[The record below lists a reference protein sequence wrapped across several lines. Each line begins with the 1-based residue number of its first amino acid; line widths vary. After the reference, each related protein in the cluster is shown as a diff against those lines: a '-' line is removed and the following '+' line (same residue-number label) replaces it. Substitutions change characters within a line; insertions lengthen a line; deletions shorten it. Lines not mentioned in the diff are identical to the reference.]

1 MIDEAYAFEKI
12 MKRKQDI
19 SLKNEETSIKKC
31 KYCGKEFDISKPPYN
46 GNIHYYCRDCWK
58 CAANA
63 EGLKT
68 ENKQKENEK

>member
-19 SLKNEETSIKKC
+19 SLTESKETSIKKC
-31 KYCGKEFDISKPPYN
+31 KYCGREFDILKPPYN

-63 EGLKT
+63 EGLK
-68 ENKQKENEK
+68 NGKQTKGE